1 MLASGRA
8 ATGKGLPSR
17 SFGRRNRRHPIR
29 PGEEGLTTVS
39 ENNSGIFVA
48 LAPDEPK
55 PSVNVGGQCS
65 PNRHHLTEGQSIITT
80 PALPRPSSARPEAVV
95 PGTADRQHGRLLSPN
110 DSTAFASPRPVGE
123 RSALAEIGAWVRR
136 YLRSHPL
143 ESLNTVGGQAVL
155 GVRAVQYLSFD
166 LLTGRF
172 KVGEF
177 IEQAAFMAGT
187 AFLPTILV
195 TIPISVTLAIQFSLL
210 AGQVGATSLS
220 GAATGLVVI
229 RQGAPLV
236 AALLLASAVGS
247 ALCAD
252 LGSRTMREEID
263 AMEVMGVSPVRRLV
277 VPRLAAVI
285 VVGLGL
291 TGVTSFV
298 GYIASYLYN
307 VYLQNGTP
315 GSFIATFSS
324 FATMGDFWLALV
336 KAIIFGAI
344 VAIVSCHK
352 GLSTHGGPAGVA
364 NSVNAA
370 VVESVLLL
378 MIVNVVMSQLYVIVF
393 PRQTI

>member
-1 MLASGRA
+1 MLARGRA

-17 SFGRRNRRHPIR
+17 SFGQRIRCHPIR
-29 PGEEGLTTVS
+29 PREEGLTTVL
-39 ENNSGIFVA
+39 ENNSGIVVA
-48 LAPDEPK
+48 LAPDQPEP
-55 PSVNVGGQCS
+55 SMNVGGQCS
-65 PNRHHLTEGQSIITT
+65 PNRHHPTEGQSIITT
-80 PALPRPSSARPEAVV
+80 PALPGPSSARTEEVA
-95 PGTADRQHGRLLSPN
+95 PGTTDRQRGRSLPAN
-110 DSTAFASPRPVGE
+110 DSKAFAGPRPVDE

-143 ESLNTVGGQAVL
+143 ESLSTVGGQAVL
-155 GVRAVQYLSFD
+155 GVRAVQYLIFD

-172 KVGEF
+172 MVGEF

-236 AALLLASAVGS
+236 ASLLLASAVGS

-252 LGSRTMREEID
+252 LGSRTMREEIE

-277 VPRLAAVI
+277 GPRLAAVI
-285 VVGLGL
+285 VVGLAL

-307 VYLQNGTP
+307 VYVQNGTRCRGKSQVRVT
-315 GSFIATFSS
+315 GSFGRWTAE
-324 FATMGDFWLALV
+324 
-336 KAIIFGAI
+336 
-344 VAIVSCHK
+344 
-352 GLSTHGGPAGVA
+352 P
-364 NSVNAA
+364 
-370 VVESVLLL
+370 
-378 MIVNVVMSQLYVIVF
+378 SQS
-393 PRQTI
+393 RCR